1 MERTDSMSADP
12 VSEVDAKAVPRSLG
26 AQAYDEIRARLRSD
40 AVSPESRLVEADL
53 AAQLGMSRV
62 PIRQALHSLVAEG
75 LLVGTARGYRVPV
88 LSSRDIEEVF
98 ELRKLLEPRAAALA
112 ARDITDQQIESLR
125 QHVSNASQAHR
136 EGDIGKLF
144 QCSLRFRDTW
154 LSAVHNA
161 RLAETITRYS
171 DQVLQVRHLTLKIP
185 AIQEAVIRG
194 FDAILKTLES
204 RDSIAAHD
212 VMLQFVL
219 AAERDYA
226 ALRAATA
233 ADDTARS
240 GDEPSSA

>member
-1 MERTDSMSADP
+1 MDVDDDSATATKS
-12 VSEVDAKAVPRSLG
+12 SPRSLG
-26 AQAYDEIRARLRSD
+26 AQAYDEIRARLRTD
-40 AVSPESRLVEADL
+40 AVTPESRLVEADL

-75 LLVGTARGYRVPV
+75 LLVGTARGYRVPT
-88 LSSRDIEEVF
+88 LSSRDIEDVF

-112 ARDITDQQIESLR
+112 ARDITEQQIEALR
-125 QHVSNASQAHR
+125 QHISSAWQAHR
-136 EGDIGKLF
+136 EGDIGWLF

-154 LSAVHNA
+154 LGAVRNA

-185 AIQEAVIRG
+185 AIQEAAIVG
-194 FDAILKTLES
+194 FEAILKALEA
-204 RDSIAAHD
+204 RDSIAASD

-226 ALRAATA
+226 ALQEGTA
-233 ADDTARS
+233 QGDTAES
-240 GDEPSSA
+240 GDEPSSP